1 LDYRAEQLN
10 IIQQKVAEEE
20 QKKFLIQKR
29 IQEFDA
35 IIAQAFTDQ
44 QNQLETGILDPAQ
57 LQHFPNYIWK
67 LKQSR
72 FQETHALQAQER
84 TLMDMRTILQQALIK
99 KKSLDTL
106 RDKDY
111 AKYLKTIEQ
120 AEEEFLAEIALT
132 RAIRKNPAFS

>member
-1 LDYRAEQLN
+1 M
-10 IIQQKVAEEE
+10 IQQKVAEEE

-29 IQEFDA
+29 IQEFDT
-35 IIAQAFTDQ
+35 IIGQAFSEL
-44 QNQLETGILDPAQ
+44 QNQLESGLLDPTQ

-72 FQETHALQAQER
+72 FQETHALQAQEQKLR
-84 TLMDMRTILQQALIK
+84 DMRTLLQQALIK

-106 RDKDY
+106 RDKDFV
-111 AKYLKTIEQ
+111 KYQKTIEK

-132 RAIRKNPAFS
+132 RATRKNPAFS

>member
-1 LDYRAEQLN
+1 MDYRAEQLN

-29 IQEFDA
+29 IQEFDT
-35 IIAQAFTDQ
+35 IIAQAFIDQ
-44 QNQLETGILDPAQ
+44 QNQLETGLLDPTQ

-84 TLMDMRTILQQALIK
+84 TLMDMRTFLQQALIK

-111 AKYLKTIEQ
+111 AKYLKIIEK

-132 RAIRKNPAFS
+132 RATRKNPAFS

>member
-29 IQEFDA
+29 IQEFDT
-35 IIAQAFTDQ
+35 IISQAFIDQ
-44 QNQLETGILDPAQ
+44 QNQLETGVLDPTQ

-111 AKYLKTIEQ
+111 AKYLKIIEK

-132 RAIRKNPAFS
+132 RATRKNPAFS

>member
-1 LDYRAEQLN
+1 MDYRAEQLN

-29 IQEFDA
+29 IQEFDT

-84 TLMDMRTILQQALIK
+84 TLMDMRAFLQQALIK

-111 AKYLKTIEQ
+111 AKYLKTIEK

-132 RAIRKNPAFS
+132 RATRKNPAFS